1 MNNPVSIRNK
11 ILIAI
16 LGFGVIA
23 GFVFVMDAIEERVAV
38 EVERERLE
46 IENQNLVFQKQALVV
61 ITEVMPSNSLTI
73 VDGFALSSDWIEFYN
88 SGEQV
93 INLKGAGLSTD
104 LDDPRMWVFPDFE
117 IGPGEYKLVFASG
130 LNVVDG
136 TGNLHLNFKLNAEL
150 GETLYFT
157 SALGTLMSTIELPP
171 LGTDISYGLS
181 ESGQWLYFNHPTPNQ
196 VNGMDGQVTAE
207 FNLQIDSPLMITEY
221 MTDNRSVLYDED
233 GDFMDWVE
241 LYNASDQPFSLAQL
255 YFSDDLTDLRK
266 WSFPDVVMAPGS
278 YLIVYASGK
287 DKVTENVHTNFR
299 LAAYETLI
307 VSTRYREILVE
318 LTIDPL
324 LEDISRGVQ
333 DGEWMYFSEPTP
345 GAENNTH
352 GFMEALSPSARVW
365 DVTIN
370 EVMAR
375 NDSFLSDPNGN
386 YPDWIELRNNT
397 DREINL
403 RGYTLAKGADQETK
417 FTFPDLI
424 LPAHGFLILFADA
437 EVGENGTGNYVPFS
451 ISASGET
458 LALCDV
464 ECERLQV
471 FETGYL
477 TGNLSSGLNEN
488 GDRVFFEIPT
498 PGQANS
504 PVYLRRY
511 AAPVEF
517 SLSGG
522 EIPGGQALTLTAEEG
537 AAIYFTEDGSLP
549 TASDARYAGP
559 IPLDSSR
566 TVRAIAIAAGQLP
579 SPVTTQTYIVGVEH
593 DLPIV
598 ALSTDPEDM
607 FGGAGIYTNPF
618 NDIERPVHVEFYE
631 TDGLALSFD
640 AGIKIAGNFSQAM
653 PQKSFSIHLRNEYGP
668 EEINYPLFDGN
679 EVTSFRHFLLHTSGQ
694 DQNMTKTKDAF
705 IHRAV
710 SEVLDIDVMDS
721 RPCVVYING
730 EYWGL
735 YQIREKLNE
744 DHFSSHHGVQ
754 PDRMDVIIWNGT
766 VLAGSDEAYRALID
780 YVTTH
785 DMQVQEHYEYVSS
798 QIDIGNYMDWLIV
811 ESYFGNTDMGNIEF
825 WRDQNGGKW
834 RWALYDMD
842 WALFKGTY
850 DWNNIEQIF
859 NPQGMGSGNWIDTTL
874 QVNLLRNDQFRDEF
888 IRRYALYTNTFF
900 NPKRLLPIYDAMIDE
915 IRSEI
920 PRNVARWPHDWGP
933 WELHVGYVRQAIID
947 KPELEK
953 KHLQDFFGLSDE
965 EMLELFP
972 P

>member
-1 MNNPVSIRNK
+1 
-11 ILIAI
+11 
-16 LGFGVIA
+16 
-23 GFVFVMDAIEERVAV
+23 
-38 EVERERLE
+38 
-46 IENQNLVFQKQALVV
+46 
-61 ITEVMPSNSLTI
+61 
-73 VDGFALSSDWIEFYN
+73 
-88 SGEQV
+88 
-93 INLKGAGLSTD
+93 
-104 LDDPRMWVFPDFE
+104 
-117 IGPGEYKLVFASG
+117 
-130 LNVVDG
+130 
-136 TGNLHLNFKLNAEL
+136 
-150 GETLYFT
+150 
-157 SALGTLMSTIELPP
+157 
-171 LGTDISYGLS
+171 
-181 ESGQWLYFNHPTPNQ
+181 
-196 VNGMDGQVTAE
+196 
-207 FNLQIDSPLMITEY
+207 
-221 MTDNRSVLYDED
+221 
-233 GDFMDWVE
+233 
-241 LYNASDQPFSLAQL
+241 
-255 YFSDDLTDLRK
+255 
-266 WSFPDVVMAPGS
+266 
-278 YLIVYASGK
+278 
-287 DKVTENVHTNFR
+287 
-299 LAAYETLI
+299 
-307 VSTRYREILVE
+307 
-318 LTIDPL
+318 
-324 LEDISRGVQ
+324 
-333 DGEWMYFSEPTP
+333 
-345 GAENNTH
+345 
-352 GFMEALSPSARVW
+352 
-365 DVTIN
+365 
-370 EVMAR
+370 
-375 NDSFLSDPNGN
+375 
-386 YPDWIELRNNT
+386 
-397 DREINL
+397 
-403 RGYTLAKGADQETK
+403 
-417 FTFPDLI
+417 
-424 LPAHGFLILFADA
+424 
-437 EVGENGTGNYVPFS
+437 
-451 ISASGET
+451 
-458 LALCDV
+458 
-464 ECERLQV
+464 
-471 FETGYL
+471 
-477 TGNLSSGLNEN
+477 
-488 GDRVFFEIPT
+488 
-498 PGQANS
+498 
-504 PVYLRRY
+504 
-511 AAPVEF
+511 
-517 SLSGG
+517 
-522 EIPGGQALTLTAEEG
+522 
-537 AAIYFTEDGSLP
+537 
-549 TASDARYAGP
+549 
-559 IPLDSSR
+559 
-566 TVRAIAIAAGQLP
+566 
-579 SPVTTQTYIVGVEH
+579 
-593 DLPIV
+593 
-598 ALSTDPEDM
+598 
-607 FGGAGIYTNPF
+607 
-618 NDIERPVHVEFYE
+618 VEFYE

-653 PQKSFSIHLRNEYGP
+653 PQKSFSIHLRNEYGS